1 MTDLPSNEDLERIV
15 GNEPRAILARLP
27 ESEKRSRAIE
37 LVNSAEKLAHAAR
50 EEAPPP
56 S

>member
-1 MTDLPSNEDLERIV
+1 MTDLPSQEDLERII
-15 GNEPRAILARLP
+15 GNEPRAILTRLP
-27 ESEKRSRAIE
+27 EGEKRSRAIE
-37 LVNSAEKLAHAAR
+37 LVNSAERLAHEIR